1 MNKTEL
7 IAAVASKCSISKKEA
22 EAAAAQEA
30 LKNLGYVKVTGTDE
44 SPVVEDLDAQGDA
57 SPTDGE

>member
-1 MNKTEL
+1 MNKAEL
-7 IAAVASKCSISKKEA
+7 INAVAVSADVSKKEA

-30 LKNLGYVKVTGTDE
+30 LKNLGYVKVAGADE
-44 SPVVEDLDAQGDA
+44 SPVVEGLDAQGDS